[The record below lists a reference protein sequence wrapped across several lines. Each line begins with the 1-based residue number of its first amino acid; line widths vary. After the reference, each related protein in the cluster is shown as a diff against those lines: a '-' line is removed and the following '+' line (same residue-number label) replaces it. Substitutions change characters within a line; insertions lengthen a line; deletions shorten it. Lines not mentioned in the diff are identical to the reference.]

1 MEQTFRISDK
11 IANKLTEKQDEQVV
25 SRHISTKV
33 REGGR

>member
-25 SRHISTKV
+25 SRDISTKV